1 MNKLNFLSP
10 DKNNLYTYLYSGI
23 FLISFSIVDVFVNS
37 FFKLNLVFF
46 LPKILSFFLPLILGL
61 IGLHLIRIEY
71 SGLKFLD
78 NLNKNINT
86 NNFNAFLSLLIVFV
100 VIKSLP
106 PLLSWFIID
115 ANIAGDSKDACT
127 GTGACWTYIKI
138 WFNRFMYGMYPN
150 AEQWRINLSFIS
162 LAFLGGVGFFATEKF
177 KKYLTLYY
185 VVIYPIIAFLFIFF
199 FISGGPV
206 FFDFSYGIIA
216 AVISVIVGF
225 FIPNKFKM
233 YYFII
238 VPITIYILLKYVF
251 FYEELIEL
259 GKLEALEWVETGA
272 WGGLSLTFIV
282 SFFCLIFCF
291 PIGLFLSLGRRSDF
305 PIIKYFSIGMIEFWR
320 GVPLITVLFMSS
332 VMFPMFLPEDMF
344 IDKLVRVIIAI
355 SLFEAAYVAEVIR
368 GGLQALPRGQYDAAK
383 SLGMGYWKMH
393 ILVILPQAL
402 KLVIPGIAN
411 TFLALVKDTPL
422 IFVVGLLE
430 IVGMLNLAKTNPDWL
445 GFAMEGYVFASVLFF
460 IICYAMSKY
469 SYNLEQK
476 YKTER

>member
-1 MNKLNFLSP
+1 MNKINFLTP
-10 DKNNLYTYLYSGI
+10 NKKNLYTYLYTGI
-23 FLISFSIVDVFVNS
+23 FLFLFSVLDVFLNS
-37 FFKLNLVFF
+37 FYNFNLTGF
-46 LPKILSFFLPLILGL
+46 LPSSISSVLPLILGF
-61 IGLHLIRIEY
+61 IGLHLVRIEY
-71 SGLKFLD
+71 SGIKKLD
-78 NLNKNINT
+78 ALNKNINT
-86 NNFNAFLSLLIVFV
+86 NNFNAFLSLIIIFV
-100 VIKSLP
+100 VIKALP

-127 GTGACWTYIKI
+127 GSGACWTYIKI

-150 AEQWRINLSFIS
+150 AEQWRINLSFVA
-162 LAFLGGVGFFATEKF
+162 LAFLGSIGYFATEKY

-199 FISGGPV
+199 FISGGPI

-216 AVISVIVGF
+216 AVISLIIGF
-225 FIPNKFKM
+225 FIPSKFKM

-238 VPITIYILLKYVF
+238 VPITIYILLKYVL
-251 FYEELIEL
+251 FYEALIEL

-305 PIIKYFSIGMIEFWR
+305 PIIKYISIGMIEFWR

-393 ILVILPQAL
+393 IFVILPQAL

-430 IVGMLNLAKTNPDWL
+430 IVGMLNLAKTNPKWL

>member
-1 MNKLNFLSP
+1 MNKLNFLQP
-10 DKNNLYTYLYSGI
+10 DKNNLNTYLYTGVI
-23 FLISFSIVDVFVNS
+23 LVAFSIFIVFLNS
-37 FFKLNLVFF
+37 FFNKDIVSF
-46 LPKILSFFLPLILGL
+46 LPGPISFFLPLILGF
-61 IGLHLIRIEY
+61 IGLHLIRIDY
-71 SGLKFLD
+71 SGLRFLD
-78 NLNKNINT
+78 SINKNINT
-86 NNFNAFLSLLIVFV
+86 NNFNAFLSLIIVFV
-100 VIKSLP
+100 V
-106 PLLSWFIID
+106 
-115 ANIAGDSKDACT
+115 T
-127 GTGACWTYIKI
+127 GSGACWTYIKI

-150 AEQWRINLSFIS
+150 PEQWRINLSFIA
-162 LAFLGGVGFFATEKF
+162 LAFLGTIGFFATEKF

-185 VVIYPIIAFLFIFF
+185 VVVYPLIAFFFIFF
-199 FISGGPV
+199 FISGGPI

-216 AVISVIVGF
+216 AVISIIIGF
-225 FIPNKFKM
+225 FIPSKFKM

-238 VPITIYILLKYVF
+238 VPITLYILLKYVF

-305 PIIKYFSIGMIEFWR
+305 PIIKYISIGMIEFWR

-430 IVGMLNLAKTNPDWL
+430 IVGMLNLAKTNPEWL

>member
-1 MNKLNFLSP
+1 MNNLNFLTP
-10 DKNNLYTYLYSGI
+10 DKKNLYTYLYLGL
-23 FLISFSIVDVFVNS
+23 FLISFSILDVFLNS
-37 FFKLNLVFF
+37 FFKINLVFF
-46 LPKILSFFLPLILGL
+46 LPSILSFILPLIIGF

-71 SGLKFLD
+71 SGVKSLD
-78 NLNKNINT
+78 VLNKNINT
-86 NNFNAFLSLLIVFV
+86 NNFNAILSLIIIFV

-106 PLLSWFIID
+106 PLLSWFFID
-115 ANIAGDSKDACT
+115 ANFSGDSKDACT
-127 GTGACWTYIKI
+127 GSGACWAYIKT

-162 LAFLGGVGFFATEKF
+162 LAFLGSVGFFASEKF

-199 FISGGPV
+199 FISGGPI

-291 PIGLFLSLGRRSDF
+291 PIGLFLSLGRRSDL
-305 PIIKYFSIGMIEFWR
+305 PIIKYISIGFIEFWR

-445 GFAMEGYVFASVLFF
+445 GFAMEGYVFASIVFF